1 MDISNIIRDITK
13 QRVLIYACKI
23 PKVTL
28 SLVISLIKE
37 NYALFFFLFLFLRN
51 KHTHTKEREMSSKKK
66 KKPSLSMDHR
76 IQNHYY

>member
-23 PKVTL
+23 LKVTL

-37 NYALFFFLFLFLRN
+37 NYALFFFLFSFSFF
-51 KHTHTKEREMSSKKK
+51 KKQTHTYKGEGNEF
-66 KKPSLSMDHR
+66 
-76 IQNHYY
+76 

>member
-23 PKVTL
+23 PKLSL

-37 NYALFFFLFLFLRN
+37 NHALFFFFRN
-51 KHTHTKEREMSSKKK
+51 KHTYTKEREMSSKKYRTLGK
-66 KKPSLSMDHR
+66 KKKNPHLA
-76 IQNHYY
+76 

>member
-51 KHTHTKEREMSSKKK
+51 KHTHTKVREMSSKKK
-66 KKPSLSMDHR
+66 KTLT
-76 IQNHYY
+76 